1 MAENPNPV
9 VKYDNIELT
18 DSLVDLL
25 DEDGV
30 EDFNELEV
38 NILVFCVAAHMTPF
52 PKSFQISKL

>member
-18 DSLVDLL
+18 DSLFDLL
-25 DEDGV
+25 DEERV

-38 NILVFCVAAHMTPF
+38 TDAG
-52 PKSFQISKL
+52 SSW